1 MDTHPLSAQ
10 ATTKPQATGGPGY
23 RHHMRLAAFA
33 NIAGIAL
40 DRDAEVPLHRQ
51 IYEQIRAAILVGQLR
66 SEVRLPSTRE
76 LARALGVSRNT
87 VTRAFEQL
95 VGEGYLS
102 SVVGSGT
109 RVTADLP
116 IEMPELSTMRQATV
130 LDVAGRPGLTP
141 PRLSTSGRELV
152 GLPYDSPR
160 SYETFLNASALRAFR
175 PGVPALDAFPFR
187 LWERTLVSAWRSL
200 SSDQLGYPSALG
212 HLPLRESIAGHMRGS
227 RGVRCEAEQVI
238 ITTGTQQSLAIITNV
253 LLDVGDVA
261 WVENPSFRGIH
272 ALLRAGQVDVVP
284 LAVDNEG
291 LVVDDGIRRAPAA
304 RLAYISP
311 SHQYPLGV
319 TMSLSRRLK
328 LLEWAREADAWIV
341 EDDYDSEFDP
351 SGYPLQALQGLDTAG
366 RVIYM
371 GTFSKSM
378 FPALRIGYVVA
389 PLPIVEA
396 LRAAHAFLV
405 RGVSLLS
412 QVALDKFIVDGHFG
426 RHVRRMRSV
435 YAKRQ
440 QVLAGELHSGFR
452 GLIELGSKH
461 SGLHMIGWLPPGS
474 DDTNISAALQH
485 AGVDAPALSSL
496 SSTPMER
503 GGLVLG
509 FSTPETELV
518 EAARV
523 MQRVIRENV

>member
-1 MDTHPLSAQ
+1 
-10 ATTKPQATGGPGY
+10 
-23 RHHMRLAAFA
+23 
-33 NIAGIAL
+33 
-40 DRDAEVPLHRQ
+40 
-51 IYEQIRAAILVGQLR
+51 
-66 SEVRLPSTRE
+66 
-76 LARALGVSRNT
+76 
-87 VTRAFEQL
+87 
-95 VGEGYLS
+95 
-102 SVVGSGT
+102 
-109 RVTADLP
+109 
-116 IEMPELSTMRQATV
+116 
-130 LDVAGRPGLTP
+130 
-141 PRLSTSGRELV
+141 
-152 GLPYDSPR
+152 
-160 SYETFLNASALRAFR
+160 
-175 PGVPALDAFPFR
+175 
-187 LWERTLVSAWRSL
+187 
-200 SSDQLGYPSALG
+200 
-212 HLPLRESIAGHMRGS
+212 MRGS